1 MKDSLSTKNSW
12 NWVLD
17 YNEVFSKLPSV
28 EVCQSLKVEVWLPYR
43 SGWVEGAY
51 CVEGS
56 CQGEAEVSSYV
67 RD

>member
-1 MKDSLSTKNSW
+1 MKL
-12 NWVLD
+12 
-17 YNEVFSKLPSV
+17 FSKLRSV
-28 EVCQSLKVEVWLPYR
+28 EDCQILKVEVWLPYR

-67 RD
+67 ED

>member
-1 MKDSLSTKNSW
+1 MKL
-12 NWVLD
+12 
-17 YNEVFSKLPSV
+17 FSKLRSV
-28 EVCQSLKVEVWLPYR
+28 EDCQSLQDEVWLPYR

-67 RD
+67 RDHRCVTAQNVTDGTN